1 MPTPNFAEL
10 AWSQPQRKLEAGD
23 VLITEGSAGGMLY
36 VLEAGKLVVERD
48 GVALATITE
57 PGALIGEMSV
67 LLGTPNSA
75 DVRAIGPSKVR
86 EIRDG
91 MAFLQSQPAALLQ
104 LATALA
110 TRLDNTSSIVVRL
123 QGEHRDKPEQHG
135 IFTRLA
141 ASLLYGAPADPNA
154 P

>member
-1 MPTPNFAEL
+1 MPVPNFADL
-10 AWSQPQRKLEAGD
+10 AWSHPKLTLAAGE
-23 VLITEGSAGGMLY
+23 VLLTEGSPGGMLY
-36 VLEAGKLVVERD
+36 VLEQGKLVVERD
-48 GVALATITE
+48 GVALATLTE

-75 DVRAIGPSKVR
+75 DVRAIGPTVVR

-91 MAFLQSQPAALLQ
+91 MAFLESQPAALLQ

-110 TRLDNTSSIVVRL
+110 ARLDNTSSIVVRL
-123 QGEHRDKPEQHG
+123 QGEHRDRPEQHS

-141 ASLLYGAPADPNA
+141 ASLLYGGPGDPNA

>member
-1 MPTPNFAEL
+1 MAAPTLAEL
-10 AWSQPQRKLEAGD
+10 AWSQPLRTLEAGD
-23 VLITEGSAGGMLY
+23 VLITEGSPGGMLY
-36 VLEAGKLVVERD
+36 VLESGRLVVERD
-48 GVALATITE
+48 GVALATLTE

-67 LLGTPNSA
+67 LLGTDNSA

-104 LATALA
+104 VATGLA
-110 TRLDNTSSIVVRL
+110 TRLDNTSAIVVRL
-123 QGEHRDKPEQHG
+123 QSEHRDRPEQHS

-141 ASLLYGAPADPNA
+141 ASLLYGGPGDPNA